1 MTDSTSPLYWEAA
14 NPATPLARLAEIA
27 AAHHELHPVIASN
40 PSCYPALI
48 EWMLQLGTIA
58 HVAPEPI
65 AVVPVVPVVVAP
77 AVVVPAVEPAAAE
90 PSASVPNP
98 FAQPNPFGRAVP
110 AAAVAAPT
118 TGPVVPTAP
127 ADPTA
132 PAAPTN
138 PAPGRAPRRPS
149 RKLLLWG
156 SIGVVVLLVAG
167 GGVWAYGAI
176 FSKLG
181 GASSPTAA
189 VEKLLEGTAEMDLV
203 SLYGSL
209 SPAEIESFKA
219 PIDQLGTIAMD
230 DENGDAVDVPELINT
245 VFDSLNITFTGL
257 ELESDDIDEGIAVVT
272 ITAGEMTMTG
282 DAESIT
288 DAYLE
293 VVAPQLRL
301 QQESWGYDDS
311 DTDLMLAD
319 LRESSIDE
327 LNDLLPF
334 TQTAA
339 DLADALGHDAAVVTV
354 REGGSWYVS
363 PLLTAGENMLT
374 DDSDRGSLVAADDVA
389 SFDTADAAAEGFT
402 EAMIAFGEN
411 GDYGDLA
418 AVLPEA
424 ERRFLSLYGDALMP
438 TDGGNAYDNLQVTDF
453 AVTPE
458 VDGDLA
464 RLGIDSIVIEGDGY
478 NWPYRTEFSGVC
490 VTTDS
495 GYSSFDGCLDDAGWL
510 DKLGAADWRVVTVQE
525 HGGWFVSPLR
535 TVADVTGI
543 AAQNLVRLSQ
553 DGELDQLYQ

>member
-1 MTDSTSPLYWEAA
+1 MTDSTSPLYREAA
-14 NPATPLARLAEIA
+14 DPATPQARLAEIA
-27 AAHHELHPVIASN
+27 AAHHELHPVIAGN

-58 HVAPEPI
+58 PVAE
-65 AVVPVVPVVVAP
+65 APVVTAP
-77 AVVVPAVEPAAAE
+77 FVTGGAAAGLAAEPAA
-90 PSASVPNP
+90 SAVVNP
-98 FAQPNPFGRAVP
+98 YAV
-110 AAAVAAPT
+110 
-118 TGPVVPTAP
+118 
-127 ADPTA
+127 
-132 PAAPTN
+132 
-138 PAPGRAPRRPS
+138 PGRAQAGQAPERPRK
-149 RKLLLWG
+149 KLLIWS

-189 VEKLLEGTAEMDLV
+189 VEKLLEGTADMDLI

-230 DENGDAVDVPELINT
+230 DENGDPVDMPELINT
-245 VFDSLNITFTGL
+245 VVDSLNVTLTGL
-257 ELESDDIDEGIAVVT
+257 ELEEEDIVEGIAVVT
-272 ITAGEMTMTG
+272 ITAGEMTMNG
-282 DAESIT
+282 DAETIT
-288 DAYLE
+288 DAYLK

-311 DTDLMLAD
+311 DADSMIAD

-327 LNDLLPF
+327 LNDMLPY

-339 DLADALGHDAAVVTV
+339 DLADSLGHDATIVTV

-363 PLLTAGENMLT
+363 PLLTTGENILQ
-374 DDSDRGSLVAADDVA
+374 SGSNNSARGSLVAADDVA
-389 SFDTADAAAEGFT
+389 SFDTADAAAEGFAD
-402 EAMIAFGEN
+402 AMIAFGEN
-411 GDYGDLA
+411 GDYAALA

-438 TDGGNAYDNLQVTDF
+438 TDGNGDYDNLQITDF
-453 AVTPE
+453 AVTPQIE
-458 VDGDLA
+458 GNTA
-464 RLGIDSIVIEGDGY
+464 RLDIDSVVIEGDGY
-478 NWPYRTEFSGVC
+478 NWPYRIEFSGVC

-495 GYSSFDGCLDDAGWL
+495 GYSSFDGCLDDASWM
-510 DKLGAADWRVVTVQE
+510 KELGAESWRVLSVQE
-525 HGGWFVSPLR
+525 KSGWFVSPVR

-543 AAQNLVRLSQ
+543 AVDNLVRLSQ
-553 DGELDQLYQ
+553 DGKLDRLYQ